1 MSRRR
6 GSRTRGAQESTDF
19 DNTKNLSVNGSS
31 LNTLSEKDKAD
42 IHSGVQHILSEIGF
56 EQLPKFL
63 ECFIDNK
70 TIIKKNNR
78 YCFGLELLD
87 QCLKSFNRKI
97 LLHQQNR
104 ENYLDLSKGNVY
116 FGTGGAAPLILDY
129 ERKVYR
135 PSLGKDLLNAAR
147 VVDRLDNLSF
157 FSRPLVLTDIS
168 DPNLMDIYT
177 AVISL
182 SATRKHV
189 MTSVANHKTVK
200 SLAEVCYLIAGGE
213 DAFRRS
219 PFLSLNINFV
229 IPPLRLDAEACK
241 VMRES
246 VKYGIP
252 VMANVFGQRGASSP
266 VSIVGSV
273 CQTIAETLSGL
284 LICWLLDPDSKVIC
298 GPRAMVTDLRTGG
311 MAGGSGEQAQ
321 TASLLSQMMQYY
333 KIPNSSIAGASDS
346 SIPDYQAGYEKAL
359 SIATSAQSG
368 ANLITQAS
376 GMLSGLMGVSLE
388 SFVLDNELCGSIL
401 SSMRSIDVPVLTD
414 DLESIKQVIDGD
426 KHFLGESDTLKR
438 MSTDFDYPKSAKRL
452 SPELWMKEKDNIM
465 INEARKNLEKML
477 SSNFQRHLSPEILK
491 KIETDFEINLDVI
504 NRQK

>member
-6 GSRTRGAQESTDF
+6 GSRSPGAQESIKF
-19 DNTKNLSVNGSS
+19 DNSKSLGFFSSS
-31 LNTLSEKDKAD
+31 LNTLSEKDKAE
-42 IHSGVQHILSEIGF
+42 IHAGVQHILSEIGF

-63 ECFIDNK
+63 ERFVDNK
-70 TIIKKNNR
+70 TIIRKNNR
-78 YCFGLELLD
+78 FCFGLGLID
-87 QCLKSFNRKI
+87 QCLQSFNNKV

-135 PSLGKDLLNAAR
+135 PSLVKDLLNAAR

-168 DPNLMDIYT
+168 DPHLMDIYT

-182 SATRKHV
+182 SATNKHV
-189 MTSVANHKTVK
+189 MTSVANSNTVK

-229 IPPLRLDAEACK
+229 IPPLRLDAEACE

-273 CQTIAETLSGL
+273 CQTIAEALSGL

-321 TASLLSQMMQYY
+321 TTSLLSQMMHYY

-346 SIPDYQAGYEKAL
+346 NIPDYQAGYEKAL

-368 ANLITQAS
+368 ANLVTQAS

-401 SSMRSIDVPVLTD
+401 SSMRSIDVPVLTK
-414 DLESIKQVIDGD
+414 DLESIRQVIERD

-452 SPELWMKEKDNIM
+452 SPELWMKEKDNTM
-465 INEARKNLEKML
+465 LNLSL
-477 SSNFQRHLSPEILK
+477 IHI
-491 KIETDFEINLDVI
+491 
-504 NRQK
+504 

>member
-6 GSRTRGAQESTDF
+6 GSRSRAAQESIEF
-19 DNTKNLSVNGSS
+19 DNSKNLSVFGSS
-31 LNTLSEKDKAD
+31 LNTLSEKDKAE
-42 IHSGVQHILSEIGF
+42 IHAGVQHILSEIGF
-56 EQLPKFL
+56 EQLPNFL
-63 ECFIDNK
+63 ERFVDNK
-70 TIIKKNNR
+70 TIIRKNNR
-78 YCFGLELLD
+78 FCFGLGLID
-87 QCLKSFNRKI
+87 QCLKSFNNKI

-182 SATRKHV
+182 SATNKHV

-229 IPPLRLDAEACK
+229 IPPLRLDAEACE

-321 TASLLSQMMQYY
+321 TTSLLSQMMHYY

-346 SIPDYQAGYEKAL
+346 NIPDYQAGYEKAL

-401 SSMRSIDVPVLTD
+401 SSMRSIDVPVLTN
-414 DLESIKQVIDGD
+414 DLESIRQVIERD

-452 SPELWMKEKDNIM
+452 SPELWMKEKDNTM
-465 INEARKNLEKML
+465 LADASKKLEELL
-477 SSNFQRHLSPEILK
+477 SSDFESHLSPEILK
-491 KIETDFEINLDVI
+491 KLEVDKFNNSLW
-504 NRQK
+504 

>member
-6 GSRTRGAQESTDF
+6 GSRSRGAQKSVVS
-19 DNTKNLSVNGSS
+19 DNSKKLSVFGSS
-31 LNTLSEKDKAD
+31 LNTLSEKDKAGID
-42 IHSGVQHILSEIGF
+42 AGVRHILSEIGF

-78 YCFGLELLD
+78 FCFGLGLID
-87 QCLKSFNRKI
+87 QCLQSFNNKI

-147 VVDRLDNLSF
+147 VVDKLDNLSF
-157 FSRPLVLTDIS
+157 FSRPLVLTDIA
-168 DPNLMDIYT
+168 DPHLMDIYT

-182 SATRKHV
+182 SATNKHV

-200 SLAEVCYLIAGGE
+200 PLAEVCYLIAGGE

-219 PFLSLNINFV
+219 PFLSLNINFI
-229 IPPLRLDAEACK
+229 IPPLRLDAEACE

-273 CQTIAETLSGL
+273 CQTVAEALSGL
-284 LICWLLDPDSKVIC
+284 LICWLLDPDSKIIC

-321 TASLLSQMMQYY
+321 TTSLLSQMMHYY

-346 SIPDYQAGYEKAL
+346 NIPDYQAGYEKAL

-401 SSMRSIDVPVLTD
+401 SSMRSIDVPALTN
-414 DLESIKQVIDGD
+414 DLESIKQVIERD

-438 MSTDFDYPKSAKRL
+438 MSTDFDYPKSAKRV
-452 SPELWMKEKDNIM
+452 SPELWMKEKDNTM
-465 INEARKNLEKML
+465 LNEARKNLEKIL
-477 SSNFQRHLSPEILK
+477 SSNFQSHLSPETLK
-491 KIETDFEINLDVI
+491 KIETDFEINLDEI
-504 NRQK
+504 YGQK

>member
-6 GSRTRGAQESTDF
+6 GSRSSGAQESIGF
-19 DNTKNLSVNGSS
+19 DNSKNLGVYGNS
-31 LNTLSEKDKAD
+31 LNTLSEKEKAE
-42 IHSGVQHILSEIGF
+42 INAGVQHILSEIGF

-63 ECFIDNK
+63 ECLVDNK

-78 YCFGLELLD
+78 FCFGLELID
-87 QCLKSFNRKI
+87 ECLKSFNNKI

-129 ERKVYR
+129 EKKVYR

-147 VVDRLDNLSF
+147 VVDRLDNLNF
-157 FSRPLVLTDIS
+157 FSRPLVLTDIA
-168 DPNLMDIYT
+168 DPYLMDMYT

-182 SATRKHV
+182 SATKKHV

-219 PFLSLNINFV
+219 PFLSLNINFI
-229 IPPLRLDAEACK
+229 IPPLRLDAEACE

-266 VSIVGSV
+266 VSVVGSV

-284 LICWLLDPDSKVIC
+284 LICWLLDPDSKIIC

-321 TASLLSQMMQYY
+321 TSSLLSQMMHYY
-333 KIPNSSIAGASDS
+333 NLPNSSIAGASDS
-346 SIPDYQAGYEKAL
+346 NIPDYQAGYEKAL
-359 SIATSAQSG
+359 TIAASAQSG

-388 SFVLDNELCGSIL
+388 SLILDNELCGSIL
-401 SSMRSIDVPVLTD
+401 SSMRRVDITTLGS
-414 DLESIKQVIDGD
+414 DLHSIKQVIEQD

-438 MSTDFDYPKSAKRL
+438 MNTDFNYPKSAKRL
-452 SPELWMKEKDNIM
+452 SPELWMKENKNTM
-465 INEARKNLEKML
+465 FNEARKTLAELL
-477 SSNFQRHLSPEILK
+477 SENFESHLSTDIVK
-491 KIETDFEINLDVI
+491 KIERDTNIDLDIIKV
-504 NRQK
+504 

>member
-6 GSRTRGAQESTDF
+6 GSRSRVVQENSDYDISKT
-19 DNTKNLSVNGSS
+19 LSVYGNS
-31 LNTLSEKDKAD
+31 LNTLSEKEKAE
-42 IHSGVQHILSEIGF
+42 IHAGVQYILSEIGF

-63 ECFIDNK
+63 ECFTDNK

-78 YCFGLELLD
+78 FCFGLELID
-87 QCLKSFNRKI
+87 QCLKSFNSKI

-116 FGTGGAAPLILDY
+116 CGTGGAAPLILDY

-135 PSLGKDLLNAAR
+135 PSLRKDLLNAAR

-157 FSRPLVLTDIS
+157 FSRPLVLTDIA
-168 DPNLMDIYT
+168 DPHLMDIYT

-182 SATRKHV
+182 SATNKHV

-200 SLAEVCYLIAGGE
+200 SLAKVCYLIAGGE
-213 DAFRRS
+213 EAFRRS
-219 PFLSLNINFV
+219 PFLSLNINFI
-229 IPPLRLDAEACK
+229 IPPLRLDAEACE

-284 LICWLLDPDSKVIC
+284 LICWLLDSDSKVIC

-321 TASLLSQMMQYY
+321 TTSLLSQMMLYY
-333 KIPNSSIAGASDS
+333 RLPNSSIAGASDS
-346 SIPDYQAGYEKAL
+346 NIPDYQAGYEKAL

-376 GMLSGLMGVSLE
+376 GMLSGLMG
-388 SFVLDNELCGSIL
+388 
-401 SSMRSIDVPVLTD
+401 
-414 DLESIKQVIDGD
+414 
-426 KHFLGESDTLKR
+426 
-438 MSTDFDYPKSAKRL
+438 
-452 SPELWMKEKDNIM
+452 
-465 INEARKNLEKML
+465 
-477 SSNFQRHLSPEILK
+477 
-491 KIETDFEINLDVI
+491 
-504 NRQK
+504 